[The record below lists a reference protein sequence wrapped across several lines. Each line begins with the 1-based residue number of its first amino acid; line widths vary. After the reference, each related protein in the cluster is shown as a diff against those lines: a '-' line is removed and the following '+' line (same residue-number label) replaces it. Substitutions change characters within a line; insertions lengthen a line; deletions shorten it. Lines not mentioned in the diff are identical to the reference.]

1 MTVEELFI
9 RNENEIYAWM
19 SETIILS
26 PYCASTVF
34 KVRSRDCR
42 LFDPYKRT
50 KRISFIAM
58 YKTETDSWDRVTS
71 FDLGSREGVCVV
83 AKDNFIYFVG
93 GRASPN
99 WCERELLWYA
109 DRYDLSTNTWDKI
122 ADLQEPRSNA
132 CGAAAY
138 GKIFIAGRGWYS
150 QVSCEMYNET
160 TNTWQ
165 YTEGLPFQ
173 FYSPSTLTCVDGKL
187 YHVQNGMNFHNDN
200 PRKFIG
206 IVRSYD
212 PDSNQ
217 WKEITQIPVPLR
229 KLSKV
234 PTCPFIN
241 LRWYS
246 MRLFNGCDYF
256 DLALSLG
263 DKVSKR
269 KCPIM

>member
-1 MTVEELFI
+1 MIPVLVVRAHDYLKEEDKILCYNPRQDSWSRFRGPIPPGSGEVVSWRDELYFVARHDSQILRYVSISNRWMPLEFSLQLAMTVEELFI

-99 WCERELLWYA
+99 RYDCERLWYA

-122 ADLQEPRSNA
+122 TDLQEPRSEVS
-132 CGAAAY
+132 GAAAH

-150 QVSCEMYNET
+150 THSCEMYNET

-165 YTEGLPFQ
+165 YTKGLPP
-173 FYSPSTLTCVDGKL
+173 FYFSQLG
-187 YHVQNGMNFHNDN
+187 
-200 PRKFIG
+200 
-206 IVRSYD
+206 
-212 PDSNQ
+212 
-217 WKEITQIPVPLR
+217 
-229 KLSKV
+229 LS
-234 PTCPFIN
+234 
-241 LRWYS
+241 
-246 MRLFNGCDYF
+246 
-256 DLALSLG
+256 
-263 DKVSKR
+263 
-269 KCPIM
+269 